1 MDSFLDSL
9 GAAFSSIHLS
19 IFLIGFTSNT
29 ILLSAAVLHTPANLK
44 SYSTLLKFGTVNDLI
59 CVFCDFINMQRIL
72 VVPGNL
78 LYISY
83 GPCTRIS
90 VRLCY
95 LVHCL
100 QIGTIV
106 YSYYVM
112 LASFIFRLWILLRP
126 TPRSSTVFSIMIAIA
141 IPPALVLM
149 CILLNIFAIM
159 FHGWF
164 TSAQAD
170 NGFVKRYIQV
180 NAPRY
185 LNEKG
190 ALSGNFGMTAQLI
203 ITCIFTIAPVVPIY
217 ICIIIVRQMKRKK
230 TTHTYCQILSN
241 LSASMTNISTR
252 NRNLHRILVKVVQF
266 SKRGKIQQN
275 NKALTIHACL
285 PLLSSFAVLIYLI
298 RLFDIYYHPSLEKA
312 ITTLAS
318 VPPALGA
325 FCSLY
330 YIEPYRRYISFHYS

>member
-1 MDSFLDSL
+1 MKTLRLRGCRMVVCHMKITKDKVTGQPIPYYQVPYQVCNGQQPVYWNQPPPLMM
-9 GAAFSSIHLS
+9 IP
-19 IFLIGFTSNT
+19 TQQPM
-29 ILLSAAVLHTPANLK
+29 TPNQQSGGGGQ

-141 IPPALVLM
+141 IPPALVL
-149 CILLNIFAIM
+149 
-159 FHGWF
+159 
-164 TSAQAD
+164 
-170 NGFVKRYIQV
+170 
-180 NAPRY
+180 
-185 LNEKG
+185 
-190 ALSGNFGMTAQLI
+190 
-203 ITCIFTIAPVVPIY
+203 
-217 ICIIIVRQMKRKK
+217 
-230 TTHTYCQILSN
+230 
-241 LSASMTNISTR
+241 
-252 NRNLHRILVKVVQF
+252 
-266 SKRGKIQQN
+266 
-275 NKALTIHACL
+275 
-285 PLLSSFAVLIYLI
+285 
-298 RLFDIYYHPSLEKA
+298 
-312 ITTLAS
+312 LAS

-330 YIEPYRRYISFHYS
+330 YIEPYRRYISGHYS

>member
-1 MDSFLDSL
+1 MGIGLTGSELNLRANGFFFGLI
-9 GAAFSSIHLS
+9 GRRFSSIHLS

-149 CILLNIFAIM
+149 VLLLQFLVV
-159 FHGWF
+159 F
-164 TSAQAD
+164 TPFSAQA
-170 NGFVKRYIQV
+170 
-180 NAPRY
+180 
-185 LNEKG
+185 
-190 ALSGNFGMTAQLI
+190 ALSELSKELLNDGFIWVNDEGLPSALCMVSAKNGTSVAQTCTMTEGFDPRSVGCMAVWSGAKLLQRG
-203 ITCIFTIAPVVPIY
+203 CY
-217 ICIIIVRQMKRKK
+217 SGQE
-230 TTHTYCQILSN
+230 
-241 LSASMTNISTR
+241 ISLR
-252 NRNLHRILVKVVQF
+252 HQC
-266 SKRGKIQQN
+266 KRGECVADEKKKEGIV
-275 NKALTIHACL
+275 
-285 PLLSSFAVLIYLI
+285 SFCCCHGQLCNA
-298 RLFDIYYHPSLEKA
+298 
-312 ITTLAS
+312 
-318 VPPALGA
+318 
-325 FCSLY
+325 
-330 YIEPYRRYISFHYS
+330 HYS